1 MEETRLRTPGRAT
14 DSALDRRQIGY
25 LVGTGILLG
34 LAIGCVP
41 VFIVFAVSATA
52 AYFVVLAWPVG
63 RTSFIRAVSRT
74 AIIVCSAVPAVAFL
88 YWRIS
93 LHPSEWPWGHDNF
106 VDFIC
111 SFFGAAYHRVLPA
124 TERYAWIGLG
134 LVALLTT
141 WGLAQSRRRDDRV
154 ARLLLL
160 ILAFSVA
167 ALIAS
172 RALVGILWPYPR
184 TILFLVPLMIFVFL
198 YAPLGALRR
207 YHRATLVVSC
217 ALVGLHLLSTVSSV
231 DPRLHHGWR
240 KYAAVRAALSTIDA
254 NRGDQARAIVSLPV
268 EMAVCVEY
276 DLMRRPRPGLR
287 FDLRRPWG
295 SNASPRPEADF
306 AIGWSADAVA
316 GWQWGGHILVADLPS
331 GVVVLQRDEPRR
343 PPSES

>member
-1 MEETRLRTPGRAT
+1 M
-14 DSALDRRQIGY
+14 
-25 LVGTGILLG
+25 
-34 LAIGCVP
+34 
-41 VFIVFAVSATA
+41 
-52 AYFVVLAWPVG
+52 WPVG
-63 RTSFIRAVSRT
+63 RTSLIRAVAST
-74 AIIVCSAVPAVAFL
+74 AIIVGSAVPAVAFC

-106 VDFIC
+106 VDFVC
-111 SFFGAAYHRVLPA
+111 SFFGAAYQRVLPP
-124 TERYAWIGLG
+124 TERHAWIGLG
-134 LVALLTT
+134 LVALLTS
-141 WGLAQSRRRDDRV
+141 WGLAQTRRSDDRV

-160 ILAFSVA
+160 ILVFSVA

-172 RALVGILWPYPR
+172 RVLLGTLWPFPR
-184 TILFLVPLMIFVFL
+184 TILFLIPLMIFVLL

-217 ALVGLHLLSTVSSV
+217 ALVGLQLLSTVSSV
-231 DPRLHHGWR
+231 DPRLHHGWQ

-254 NRGDQARAIVSLPV
+254 YRGDQGSAIVSLPV

-276 DLMRRPRPGLR
+276 DLMRRPRPGLK

-316 GWQWGGHILVADLPS
+316 GWQWRGHILVADLPS
-331 GVVVLQRDEPRR
+331 GVVVLHRD
-343 PPSES
+343 

>member
-1 MEETRLRTPGRAT
+1 MVPAQVRSGAYV
-14 DSALDRRQIGY
+14 G
-25 LVGTGILLG
+25 LV
-34 LAIGCVP
+34 
-41 VFIVFAVSATA
+41 
-52 AYFVVLAWPVG
+52 WPVG
-63 RTSFIRAVSRT
+63 RTSLIRAVAST
-74 AIIVCSAVPAVAFL
+74 AIIVGSAVPAVAFC

-106 VDFIC
+106 VDFVC
-111 SFFGAAYHRVLPA
+111 SFFGAAYQRVLPP
-124 TERYAWIGLG
+124 TERHAWIGLG
-134 LVALLTT
+134 LVALLTS
-141 WGLAQSRRRDDRV
+141 WGLAQTRRSDDRV

-160 ILAFSVA
+160 ILVFSVA

-172 RALVGILWPYPR
+172 RVLLGTLWPFPR
-184 TILFLVPLMIFVFL
+184 TILFLIPLMIFVLL

-217 ALVGLHLLSTVSSV
+217 ALVGLQLLSTVSSV
-231 DPRLHHGWR
+231 DPRLHHGWQ

-254 NRGDQARAIVSLPV
+254 YRGDQGSAIVSLPV

-276 DLMRRPRPGLR
+276 DLMRRPRPGLK

-316 GWQWGGHILVADLPS
+316 GWQWRGHILVADLPS
-331 GVVVLQRDEPRR
+331 GVVVLHRD
-343 PPSES
+343 